1 VKPKGLEQQLRDAQ
15 EEVIRSCAR
24 SLRHTE
30 IYGIRSGGK
39 ISDEEIGDEE
49 DSEESVYRDPIFE
62 GSSDTV
68 DKDAAVKS
76 TKKGQDVAEI
86 MRVQLNRQFEPQGIS
101 IQSVMIKSVTLPE
114 DIRTQMSD
122 KTMVM
127 SQNAAQRMH
136 HEHNMQNNRMLQK
149 EQTLMQTFDEQ
160 REQERSDGA
169 QRVNGEEVKL
179 NDMKS
184 EARKMQAYIF
194 ESARNEMIS
203 IAAESGLKVQRVE
216 DEMDAAVSQMQTEAE
231 KEAAELLA
239 TTNLEVQTL
248 LASSEITRA
257 QNVANAELLISLAE
271 GKIAPWIEKKKAY
284 ETQMKEVDVYKN
296 LARNDKLI
304 LNGSNDDVVNLIAVA
319 DSILSDTKDE
329 GKDEYSER
337 SRLMAEMSIMRAGA
351 SDLWKK
357 SEISDH

>member
-1 VKPKGLEQQLRDAQ
+1 
-15 EEVIRSCAR
+15 
-24 SLRHTE
+24 
-30 IYGIRSGGK
+30 
-39 ISDEEIGDEE
+39 
-49 DSEESVYRDPIFE
+49 
-62 GSSDTV
+62 
-68 DKDAAVKS
+68 
-76 TKKGQDVAEI
+76 
-86 MRVQLNRQFEPQGIS
+86 
-101 IQSVMIKSVTLPE
+101 
-114 DIRTQMSD
+114 
-122 KTMVM
+122 
-127 SQNAAQRMH
+127 
-136 HEHNMQNNRMLQK
+136 
-149 EQTLMQTFDEQ
+149 MQTFDEQ

-216 DEMDAAVSQMQTEAE
+216 DEMVRNKFHFFLESFYKIYVHISFILYSTTTKSSIDQDAAVSQMQTEAE

-329 GKDEYSER
+329 GKDDYSER

-357 SEISDH
+357 SEVSDH